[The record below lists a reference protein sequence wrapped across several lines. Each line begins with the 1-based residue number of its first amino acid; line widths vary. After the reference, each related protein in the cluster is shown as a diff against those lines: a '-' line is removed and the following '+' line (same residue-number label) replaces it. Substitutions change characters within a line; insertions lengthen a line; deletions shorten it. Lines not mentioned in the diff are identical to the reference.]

1 MTMGWLRRHAADTLR
16 AMVKGP
22 HNWTICAL
30 LALAALAP
38 GCSVRQ
44 MAASSLGDALAG
56 GGDAYAADDDIELVG
71 AATPFG
77 LKTIES
83 LLGTVPEHRGLL
95 LAAARGFTQYAYVWV
110 QSPAEE
116 MEEHS
121 VRAAYAQHERARR
134 LYLRARDYGL
144 RGLGVSHAAMRADPA
159 GALVRATP
167 EDVPLLYWT
176 ALAWGAAIALSK
188 DDPAIIA
195 GLPGV
200 DALVWR
206 AAALDIDWD
215 HGALRSFLIGYEL
228 SRPNAARDAEARARR
243 HFARA
248 VELSGGQQAGPYV
261 ALAES
266 VAVARRDRREYES
279 LLGQALAVDPGRRPE
294 WRLANLVMQ
303 RRARWLLAR
312 AETQFPE

>member
-1 MTMGWLRRHAADTLR
+1 MIRLLHAVAI
-16 AMVKGP
+16 G
-22 HNWTICAL
+22 AL
-30 LALAALAP
+30 LVLAQ

-44 MAASSLGDALAG
+44 MAASSIGDALAG
-56 GGDAYAADDDIELVG
+56 GGEAYASDDDIELVG

-95 LAAARGFTQYAYVWV
+95 LAAARGFTQYSYVWV
-110 QSPAEE
+110 QTPAEE

-121 VRAAYAQHERARR
+121 VRSAYAQYARARK

-144 RGLGVSHAAMRADPA
+144 HALGVTHEAMRTDPA
-159 GALVRATP
+159 AALAQATRQ
-167 EDVPLLYWT
+167 DLPLLYWT

-188 DDPAIIA
+188 DDPATIA
-195 GLPGV
+195 GLPAV
-200 DALVWR
+200 DALVQR
-206 AAALDIDWD
+206 AAGLDIDWD

-228 SRPNAARDAEARARR
+228 NRPNAAPDAVARARR
-243 HFARA
+243 HFERA
-248 VELSGGQQAGPYV
+248 VELSGGQQAAPYV
-261 ALAES
+261 SLAES
-266 VAVARRDRREYES
+266 VAVVRRDRAEYEA
-279 LLGQALAVDPGRRPE
+279 LLRQALAVDPDRRPD

-312 AETQFPE
+312 AEQQFPQ

>member
-1 MTMGWLRRHAADTLR
+1 MG
-16 AMVKGP
+16 KGF
-22 HNWTICAL
+22 HFWKVCAL
-30 LALAALAP
+30 LALVAIAP

-44 MAASSLGDALAG
+44 MAASSIGDALAG

-77 LKTIES
+77 LKSIES
-83 LLGTVPEHRGLL
+83 VLGTVPGHRGLL
-95 LAAARGFTQYAYVWV
+95 LAAARGFTQYGYVWV
-110 QSPAEE
+110 QMPAEE
-116 MEEHS
+116 MEEYD
-121 VRAAYAQHERARR
+121 VRAAYAQYARARR

-144 RGLGVSHAAMRADPA
+144 RGLGLSREAMRADPA
-159 GALVRATP
+159 AALLRATR

-176 ALAWGAAIALSK
+176 ALAWGAAISLGK

-195 GLPGV
+195 GLPAV
-200 DALVWR
+200 DALVRR

-215 HGALRSFLIGYEL
+215 SGALRSFLIGYEL
-228 SRPNAARDAEARARR
+228 NRPNAARDAVALARR
-243 HFARA
+243 HFERA

-261 ALAES
+261 SLAES

-279 LLGQALAVDPGRRPE
+279 LLKQALAVDPDRRPE

-312 AETQFPE
+312 AETLFPE

>member
-1 MTMGWLRRHAADTLR
+1 MSKAIH
-16 AMVKGP
+16 
-22 HNWTICAL
+22 HWTICAL
-30 LALAALAP
+30 LALLAVAP

-44 MAASSLGDALAG
+44 MAASSIGDALAG
-56 GGDAYAADDDIELVG
+56 GGDAYAADDDIDLIG

-110 QSPAEE
+110 QMPAEE
-116 MEEHS
+116 MEEHD
-121 VRAAYAQHERARR
+121 VRAAYAQHARARR

-144 RGLGVSHAAMRADPA
+144 RGLGLTREAMRADPA
-159 GALVRATP
+159 AALSRATR

-176 ALAWGAAIALSK
+176 ALAWGAAISLSK

-195 GLPGV
+195 GLPAV
-200 DALVWR
+200 DALVRR
-206 AAALDIDWD
+206 AAELDIDWD
-215 HGALRSFLIGYEL
+215 SGALRSFLIGYEL
-228 SRPNAARDAEARARR
+228 NRPNAAPDAIARARR
-243 HFARA
+243 HFERA
-248 VELSGGQQAGPYV
+248 VELSGGQQAAPYV
-261 ALAES
+261 SLAES

-279 LLGQALAVDPGRRPE
+279 LLRQALAVDPDRRPE

-312 AETQFPE
+312 AGTQFPE